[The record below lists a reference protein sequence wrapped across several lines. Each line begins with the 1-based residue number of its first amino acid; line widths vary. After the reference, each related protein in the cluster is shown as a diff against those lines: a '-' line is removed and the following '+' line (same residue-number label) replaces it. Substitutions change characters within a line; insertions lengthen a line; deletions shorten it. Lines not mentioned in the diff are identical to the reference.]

1 MASNTASE
9 LEKLKFLSPQ
19 EVREVA
25 TTFNTPVFVY
35 DEAGIRAQ
43 VALLKGLPSAY
54 GHTIRYSL
62 KACPSAAIIRVFDSA
77 GVRFDAS
84 SVWEVVRAVR
94 AGVTPDKILLTA
106 QEADFSSRELPEL
119 VAAGLKFDAG
129 SLHQL
134 ARYGQAFPNSAVS
147 VRINPGFGSGLVRRL
162 TSGGPNSS
170 FGIWHEEISEVKA
183 IVEQYSLTV
192 ERLHVHIGSG
202 HHADVLLPAARK
214 LLEIATDFP
223 DVHTVDLGG
232 GYRLTVM
239 ADDPEYD
246 HTEWASALAENISE
260 FAESTG
266 RELHMEMEPGTFLIA
281 NSGSIVSEVI
291 DVVDTGDGGQ
301 RFVKINAGLT
311 EILRPSYYG
320 APHPVVAVSR
330 DGELPDEGP
339 MTCVAGHCCIA
350 GDMLTV
356 RSGSVEDLAPIRLG
370 AVEPGDHVV
379 IERAGGYC
387 ASMSMKNFN
396 SYPEAPEVLR
406 RMDGSFALIRARQTV
421 EQLTANELIPDDLSG
436 TSA

>member
-1 MASNTASE
+1 MPSNTTPE
-9 LEKLKFLSPQ
+9 MEKLKFLSPH

-25 TTFNTPVFVY
+25 TTFSTPVFVY
-35 DEAGIRAQ
+35 DERGIRDG
-43 VALLKGLPSAY
+43 VALLKGLPSAF

-62 KACPSAAIIRVFDSA
+62 KACPSAAIIRVFDSE
-77 GVRFDAS
+77 GVQFDAS

-94 AGVTPDKILLTA
+94 AGVAPDRILLTA
-106 QEADFSSRELPEL
+106 QEADFNGRELPEMI
-119 VAAGLKFDAG
+119 AAGLKFDAG

-134 ARYGQAFPNSAVS
+134 ARYGQAFPGTSVS

-162 TSGGPNSS
+162 TSGGPDSS
-170 FGIWHEEISEVKA
+170 FGIWHEEIPEVKA

-232 GYRLTVM
+232 GYRLKVM
-239 ADDPEYD
+239 AGDPDYD
-246 HTEWASALAENISE
+246 HAEWAGELAVSISE

-281 NSGSIVSEVI
+281 NSGSIVSEVT

-320 APHPVVAVSR
+320 SPHPVVAVTR
-330 DGELPDEGP
+330 DGELPPEGP
-339 MTCVAGHCCIA
+339 LTNVAGHCCIA
-350 GDMLTV
+350 GDVLTIKP
-356 RSGSVEDLAPIRLG
+356 GSVEELAPVRLG

-379 IERAGGYC
+379 VERAGGYC

-406 RMDGSFALIRARQTV
+406 RTDGSFVLIRARQTV
-421 EQLTANELIPDDLSG
+421 EQLTANERIPDDLR
-436 TSA
+436 